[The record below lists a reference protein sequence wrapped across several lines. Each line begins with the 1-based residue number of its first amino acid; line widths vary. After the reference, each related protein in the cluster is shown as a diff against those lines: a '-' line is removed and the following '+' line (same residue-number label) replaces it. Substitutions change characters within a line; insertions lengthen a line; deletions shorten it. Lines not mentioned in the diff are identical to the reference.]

1 MKPDLIR
8 CETELVIYEFRTL
21 SGGKSAKDVTQLFN
35 VICTWASAN
44 SLKVY
49 KYNQN
54 QTNSTHSYSESCTV
68 HYLKCNTSLPTTP
81 NSLISQSLQFKMKVI
96 RRRTS
101 HTITTL
107 SNPTS
112 IYTTLSL
119 VDRPYCRR
127 WKFDQS

>member
-81 NSLISQSLQFKMKVI
+81 NSLYLSKPPIQDEGKDEEPIHYNHPIKPNLYIYQLILSRQ
-96 RRRTS
+96 
-101 HTITTL
+101 TL
-107 SNPTS
+107 
-112 IYTTLSL
+112 L
-119 VDRPYCRR
+119 
-127 WKFDQS
+127 

>member
-35 VICTWASAN
+35 VICTWATAN

-81 NSLISQSLQFKMKVI
+81 NSLYLSKPPIQDEGKPNKPNHFNHPIKPHLYKYHPILSRQ
-96 RRRTS
+96 
-101 HTITTL
+101 TL
-107 SNPTS
+107 
-112 IYTTLSL
+112 L
-119 VDRPYCRR
+119 
-127 WKFDQS
+127 